1 MNLFVKASG
10 SAIPYCTFSS
20 KVASSTNVSMQL
32 LIALGA
38 TPPRLLTISVIRPIS
53 CHLSKPCINWLI
65 GIVSLA
71 IHIEWLLSSVGSV
84 GIVHIPVILLS
95 VPTSLSLEVRLSV
108 AMVERAIV
116 VSGSSHVASIWLS
129 YDGRSSVSRVALLLR
144 RV

>member
-1 MNLFVKASG
+1 
-10 SAIPYCTFSS
+10 
-20 KVASSTNVSMQL
+20 MQL

-38 TPPRLLTISVIRPIS
+38 MPPRLLTISVIRPIS

-144 RV
+144 